1 MHGCGVVTA
10 SKACTKAW
18 VTCVATCD
26 ATKFR
31 GGDLGKMKQKCSKS

>member
-10 SKACTKAW
+10 SKACTKAG

-31 GGDLGKMKQKCSKS
+31 GGDLGKMEQK